1 MLAFYIISTYALTR
15 VWGLYSCLETDFFS
29 VNVAEDFVVVL
40 AVASAV
46 LRLVLDS
53 AGGEEGC

>member
-1 MLAFYIISTYALTR
+1 LTR
-15 VWGLYSCLETDFFS
+15 AGGLYSCLETDFFS

-40 AVASAV
+40 TVASAV

-53 AGGEEGC
+53 ASGEEGC